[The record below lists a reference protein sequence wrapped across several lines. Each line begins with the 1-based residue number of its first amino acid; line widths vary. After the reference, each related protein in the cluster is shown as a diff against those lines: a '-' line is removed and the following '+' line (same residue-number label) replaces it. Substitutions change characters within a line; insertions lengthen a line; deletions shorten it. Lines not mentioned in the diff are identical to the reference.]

1 MHLIVHFYIFL
12 YRYLGYKHSIPMDI
26 KKKKLSF
33 TKQKIYELIDL
44 KNIIKG
50 NNSILIKNLD
60 FFEKTK
66 TYFIFNDKKVR
77 VLKIKDK
84 DIKIKNPF
92 KIRKKKQHQKFNLS
106 LFPIIT
112 IRSFPQTK

>member
-33 TKQKIYELIDL
+33 TKQKNYEL
-44 KNIIKG
+44 
-50 NNSILIKNLD
+50 LD

-66 TYFIFNDKKVR
+66 TSFIFNDKKVR